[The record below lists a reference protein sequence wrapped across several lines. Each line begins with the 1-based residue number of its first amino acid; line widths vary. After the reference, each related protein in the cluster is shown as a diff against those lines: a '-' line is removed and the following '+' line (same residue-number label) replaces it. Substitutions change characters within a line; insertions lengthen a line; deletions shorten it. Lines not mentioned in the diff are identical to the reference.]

1 MRQES
6 IQTYDR
12 KTGNVYNK
20 QVNVSSNSRGLNQ
33 LMEMEVDELEM
44 VVVSESHMESN
55 LADQSNVLLI
65 QEGEDITMRH
75 SNNTSLDLTKI
86 T

>member
-1 MRQES
+1 
-6 IQTYDR
+6 
-12 KTGNVYNK
+12 
-20 QVNVSSNSRGLNQ
+20 
-33 LMEMEVDELEM
+33 MEMEVDELEM

>member
-20 QVNVSSNSRGLNQ
+20 QVSVSSNSRGLNQ